1 MCVPFD
7 LLRSGTPL
15 VAEFIYARVR
25 EAINVRE
32 ALVKEVDSVNRWIHE
47 TTSVYYRA
55 VSITYCGLGSGKVDH
70 QHPPFMLRRRS
81 VHPRIDHPARA
92 LPLKSGAAMM

>member
-7 LLRSGTPL
+7 LLRSRTPL

-32 ALVKEVDSVNRWIHE
+32 TVVNVFDSVNRWIHE
-47 TTSVYYRA
+47 TTSVCYRG

-70 QHPPFMLRRRS
+70 QHPAWMSSASP
-81 VHPRIDHPARA
+81 D
-92 LPLKSGAAMM
+92 